1 MQVELTDR
9 QIIAVIA
16 AVQLATK
23 LAPENNLI
31 SSVAVNTAKKLQA
44 QLDPNNEFTK
54 DLETNWQ
61 IIASDTLTTDL
72 DELTTAIK
80 AM

>member
-1 MQVELTDR
+1 MQLKLTDR
-9 QIIAVIA
+9 EIIAVIA

-31 SSVAVNTAKKLQA
+31 SNVAVNTAKKLQGE
-44 QLDPNNEFTK
+44 LDPNNEFTK

-61 IIASDTLTTDL
+61 IIAGDTLTTDL